1 MNDWQQRNESMKNG
15 KLKTYLALKT
25 NFGLEK
31 YLTILNNFHYK
42 RSICRLRISSRR
54 LQIETGR
61 YRNVPRDE
69 RICQKC
75 SENEIE
81 DEVHFLI
88 KCSETRWLEN
98 NYFYKFLRNV
108 KILLPC
114 QMNKNYFGC

>member
-42 RSICRLRISSRR
+42 RSICRLRISSHR

-69 RICQKC
+69 RICQQC

-88 KCSETRWLEN
+88 KCSENKVVREQL
-98 NYFYKFLRNV
+98 FLLISQ
-108 KILLPC
+108 KC
-114 QMNKNYFGC
+114 KN

>member
-1 MNDWQQRNESMKNG
+1 MNDWQQKNESMKNG
-15 KLKTYLALKT
+15 KLKTYLALKP

-31 YLTILNNFHYK
+31 YLTILNNFHYE
-42 RSICRLRISSRR
+42 RSICRLRISSHR

-69 RICQKC
+69 RICKKC